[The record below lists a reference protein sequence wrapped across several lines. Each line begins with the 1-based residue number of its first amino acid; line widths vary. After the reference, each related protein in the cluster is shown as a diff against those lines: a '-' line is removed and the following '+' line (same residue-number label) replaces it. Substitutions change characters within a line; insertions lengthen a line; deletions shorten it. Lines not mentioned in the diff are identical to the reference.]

1 MMVSKVFSVPEERLG
16 SQTRTKMAALNGGL
30 TEIVARCAVMEIA
43 PALWP
48 QLYGVN
54 DVNDLR

>member
-1 MMVSKVFSVPEERLG
+1 M
-16 SQTRTKMAALNGGL
+16 RTKMAALNGGL
-30 TEIVARCAVMEIA
+30 TGIVARCAVMEIA